1 MALEALRAART
12 GFVFDAEI
20 AGPADGPLVLLLH
33 GYPQN
38 RHTWRAQL
46 PALAAAGFR
55 CVAPDQRGYSPGARP
70 DPAGLALY
78 AIDELVADALDVVD
92 AVRPAARF
100 HLVGHDWGG
109 ALAWLTAARHP
120 ERVLSLAVLSRPH
133 PSAFRRAIQEDASG
147 QRHRSRHHR
156 AFLDPA
162 TGPKLLEEDGRRLRE
177 VLAAQGVPADAVALY
192 LSTLLDPQAIEA
204 ALAWYRAAGSGVGQ
218 SPAPP
223 PALDRIPTRT
233 LYIWGDADATVS
245 PEAARW
251 TAEFVAGPY
260 RFEVLPGVG
269 HFATDQAPERVSAL
283 LLEHLHSAAAPAD
296 R

>member
-1 MALEALRAART
+1 MPLQSLRAART
-12 GFVFDAEI
+12 GLVFDAEVT
-20 AGPADGPLVLLLH
+20 GPREGPLVVLLH

-70 DPAGLALY
+70 DPAELWRY

-92 AVRPAARF
+92 ATRGGERF

-109 ALAWLTAARHP
+109 ALAWLAAARHP

-162 TGPKLLEEDGRRLRE
+162 TGPKLLEDDGRRLRE

-204 ALAWYRAAGSGVGQ
+204 ALAWYRAAANNVGQ
-218 SPAPP
+218 TANPP
-223 PALDRIPTRT
+223 PALERIPVPT
-233 LYIWGDADATVS
+233 LYVWGDADATVS

-251 TAEFVAGPY
+251 TAEFVAAPY

-269 HFATDQAPERVSAL
+269 HFATDQAPERVSEL
-283 LLEHLHSAAAPAD
+283 LLAHLAAAPAS